1 MSLINITSQGGN
13 IGRFWWKNSSE
24 SGVFM
29 QGRQPET
36 ILRPGR
42 IGWREKWP
50 DWSQAWP
57 PPPWGAGDPSD
68 DHWRDFA
75 AFEKWFESQLE
86 QRALDKFDFNITE
99 RIELYDLMSNIFLSG
114 IQAGRNP
121 WAWAQQAEAINVA
134 DTTEESQQCK
144 NMF

>member
-1 MSLINITSQGGN
+1 MSLINITSHGGN
-13 IGRFWWKNSSE
+13 IGRFWWENSSE
-24 SGVFM
+24 SGLFM
-29 QGRQPET
+29 RGCQPET
-36 ILRPGR
+36 TLRPGR

-57 PPPWGAGDPSD
+57 PPPWGAGDPRD

-86 QRALDKFDFNITE
+86 QKALDKFDFNVTE
-99 RIELYDLMSNIFLSG
+99 RIELYDFMSNIFLSG

-121 WAWAQQAEAINVA
+121 WAWARQVEAINLA
-134 DTTEESQQCK
+134 DTTEESQP
-144 NMF
+144 